1 MRDLLSKLDAI
12 VSETELKNPKNLQ
25 DKLNALADLEKDP
38 VASDDPEI
46 SSAIT
51 QKKSDLEREAKSK
64 GFEESFEV
72 GDEFGISFSED
83 HEIATTIVDILEDG
97 IVIELDDTALD
108 MLTNEGLNFL
118 EGELEE
124 SVAGPKKCWKGYR
137 KTGTQPGTGKNAG
150 KRVNDCEKIGEDAVE
165 ESGLQYY
172 TGVKKHGEEYM
183 KKAAAAGR
191 AGASQKELGALKDK
205 YSKAHK
211 NEDHG
216 PENPDAPVNYGE
228 YDREGDMAK
237 DDLRTIDDA
246 VEELYSILRADDN
259 LPEWVQS
266 KITKAVDYIDTA
278 RDYMKAQKYEEGV
291 DEDSLDSIRDKLRNQ
306 GLGSPRSSNDLDR
319 FEKEKDLR
327 TDYTLNSIANRS
339 KEDNAR
345 TQHEIDVL
353 AHKLKRMD
361 RDDDDWKK
369 TFDMMRDRIN
379 RYQWSSQRDVDPEQ
393 LKKITDIKYE
403 PQKQNEA
410 AQAKT
415 DDKLRQY
422 YADLKAKKQAE
433 KDKQQGVAE
442 GDVDEAKYQGREVP
456 LGKKMAGDV
465 KKSKV
470 YVRKPNGNIVKVN
483 FGDKKMRIKKSNPA
497 RRKSFRARH
506 NCANPGP
513 RHKARYWSCR
523 SW

>member
-12 VSETELKNPKNLQ
+12 VSETELKNPEDLQ
-25 DKLNALADLEKDP
+25 AKRQALADLEKDP

-51 QKKSDLEREAKSK
+51 QRKSDLEKEANAK
-64 GFEESFEV
+64 GFSESFQI
-72 GDEFGISFSED
+72 GDAFGISFSED
-83 HEIATTIVDILEDG
+83 HEIATEIVDILEDG

-108 MLTNEGLNFL
+108 MLTNEGLEFL
-118 EGELEE
+118 EGELVEDKQKG
-124 SVAGPKKCWKGYR
+124 VDGKACWKGYKR
-137 KTGTQPGTGKNAG
+137 MGTKQKGGKTVDN
-150 KRVNDCEKIGEDAVE
+150 C
-165 ESGLQYY
+165 
-172 TGVKKHGEEYM
+172 VKM
-183 KKAAAAGR
+183 
-191 AGASQKELGALKDK
+191 
-205 YSKAHK
+205 
-211 NEDHG
+211 EDHG
-216 PENPDAPVNYGE
+216 PEDPNAPVNYGE

-246 VEELYSILRADDN
+246 AEELYSILRADDN

-278 RDYMKAQKYEEGV
+278 RDYMKAQNYEE
-291 DEDSLDSIRDKLRNQ
+291 
-306 GLGSPRSSNDLDR
+306 
-319 FEKEKDLR
+319 
-327 TDYTLNSIANRS
+327 
-339 KEDNAR
+339 
-345 TQHEIDVL
+345 
-353 AHKLKRMD
+353 
-361 RDDDDWKK
+361 
-369 TFDMMRDRIN
+369 
-379 RYQWSSQRDVDPEQ
+379 
-393 LKKITDIKYE
+393 
-403 PQKQNEA
+403 
-410 AQAKT
+410 
-415 DDKLRQY
+415 
-422 YADLKAKKQAE
+422 
-433 KDKQQGVAE
+433 GVAE
-442 GDVDEAKYQGREVP
+442 GDYPDGSSVKTPDSSEWQQQYQQAVEKVNKAKTQQEYEAASERAGKIKDFLASKGIKVGPVLGKGMAEGDVGEAKYQGREVP

>member
-38 VASDDPEI
+38 IASGDPEI

-64 GFEESFEV
+64 GFSESFEV

-83 HEIATTIVDILEDG
+83 HEIATEIVDILEDG
-97 IVIELDDTALD
+97 IVIELDDVALD
-108 MLTNEGLNFL
+108 MLTNEGLQFL
-118 EGELEE
+118 EGELVEDKDKGTGGR
-124 SVAGPKKCWKGYR
+124 ACWKGYR
-137 KTGTQPGTGKNAG
+137 
-150 KRVNDCEKIGEDAVE
+150 RVGANDCKKIG
-165 ESGLQYY
+165 ESGLQYF

-183 KKAAAAGR
+183 KAAAAAGR
-191 AGASQKELGALKDK
+191 DGASQEELGALKDRL
-205 YSKAHK
+205 SKAHK
-211 NEDHG
+211 GKVKKEDHG
-216 PENPDAPVNYGE
+216 PENPKDPVNYGE

-246 VEELYSILRADDN
+246 AEELYSILRADDN

-278 RDYMKAQKYEEGV
+278 RDYMKAQNYEE
-291 DEDSLDSIRDKLRNQ
+291 
-306 GLGSPRSSNDLDR
+306 
-319 FEKEKDLR
+319 
-327 TDYTLNSIANRS
+327 
-339 KEDNAR
+339 
-345 TQHEIDVL
+345 
-353 AHKLKRMD
+353 
-361 RDDDDWKK
+361 
-369 TFDMMRDRIN
+369 
-379 RYQWSSQRDVDPEQ
+379 
-393 LKKITDIKYE
+393 
-403 PQKQNEA
+403 
-410 AQAKT
+410 
-415 DDKLRQY
+415 
-422 YADLKAKKQAE
+422 
-433 KDKQQGVAE
+433 GVAE

>member
-12 VSETELKNPKNLQ
+12 VSETELKNPEDLQ
-25 DKLNALADLEKDP
+25 AKRKALADLEKDP

-51 QKKSDLEREAKSK
+51 QRKTDLEREAKSK
-64 GFEESFEV
+64 GFAESFQI
-72 GDEFGISFSED
+72 GDAFGISFSED
-83 HEIATTIVDILEDG
+83 HEIATEIVDILEDG
-97 IVIELDDTALD
+97 IVIELDDLALE
-108 MLTNEGLNFL
+108 MLTNEGLEFL
-118 EGELEE
+118 EGELVEDKQKG
-124 SVAGPKKCWKGYR
+124 VDGKACWKGYKR
-137 KTGTQPGTGKNAG
+137 MGTKQKGGKTVDN
-150 KRVNDCEKIGEDAVE
+150 C
-165 ESGLQYY
+165 
-172 TGVKKHGEEYM
+172 VKM
-183 KKAAAAGR
+183 
-191 AGASQKELGALKDK
+191 
-205 YSKAHK
+205 
-211 NEDHG
+211 EDHG
-216 PENPDAPVNYGE
+216 PENPDAPVNHGE

-246 VEELYSILRADDN
+246 AEELYSILRADDN

-278 RDYMKAQKYEEGV
+278 RDYMKAQNYEEDVAEG
-291 DEDSLDSIRDKLRNQ
+291 EDSNEIGPGWKTEHGIVDRVDGNSVIVKTSQ
-306 GLGSPRSSNDLDR
+306 GKMRVNIND
-319 FEKEKDLR
+319 
-327 TDYTLNSIANRS
+327 I
-339 KEDNAR
+339 
-345 TQHEIDVL
+345 
-353 AHKLKRMD
+353 
-361 RDDDDWKK
+361 K
-369 TFDMMRDRIN
+369 TAEA
-379 RYQWSSQRDVDPEQ
+379 PEQ
-393 LKKITDIKYE
+393 
-403 PQKQNEA
+403 
-410 AQAKT
+410 
-415 DDKLRQY
+415 
-422 YADLKAKKQAE
+422 
-433 KDKQQGVAE
+433 GMAE